1 MVQQTI
7 QLCGK
12 DVTLGYCFATEI
24 NYSNLT
30 KGDNVPRYIS
40 EAAAKMDA
48 IRKGKGTEV
57 PDVEKA
63 IYLILAAELAYY
75 GSKDQELPVVDKDLM
90 YCESPT
96 EIYTAW
102 GTIILLYGQFY
113 KLLPSEAE
121 QAAKEQEEGKQGK
134 N

>member
-7 QLCGK
+7 TICGK
-12 DVTLGYCFATEI
+12 EVTLGYCFATEI

-30 KGDNVPRYIS
+30 KGDSVPRYIA

-48 IRKGKGTEV
+48 ISKGKGTEV

-75 GSKDQELPVVDKDLM
+75 GSKDQEIPLVDRDLM
-90 YCESPT
+90 YADNPT
-96 EIYTAW
+96 DIYTAL
-102 GTIILLYGQFY
+102 GAIILLYGQFY
-113 KLLPSEAE
+113 KLIPSEAE
-121 QAAKEQEEGKQGK
+121 DAKKEQEGKQGK

>member
-30 KGDNVPRYIS
+30 DGDNAPRYIAES
-40 EAAAKMDA
+40 ATKLDA
-48 IRKGKGTEV
+48 LKKGGTDI
-57 PDVEKA
+57 PDVKKA
-63 IYLILAAELAYY
+63 IYLILSAALAYY
-75 GSKDQELPVVDKDLM
+75 TSKDEEMPLVDKDLM
-90 YCESPT
+90 FAENPT
-96 EIYTAW
+96 EIWTAL
-102 GTIILLYGQFY
+102 GTVILLYGQFY
-113 KLLPSEAE
+113 HLIPSEAAN
-121 QAAKEQEEGKQGK
+121 AAKEQEGKQGK

>member
-12 DVTLGYCFATEI
+12 EVTLGYCFATEI

-30 KGDNVPRYIS
+30 KGDNVPRYIA

-48 IRKGKGTEV
+48 ISKGQGTEV

-96 EIYTAW
+96 EIYTAL

>member
-7 QLCGK
+7 TICGK
-12 DVTLGYCFATEI
+12 EVTLGYCFATEI
-24 NYSNLT
+24 NYTNLT
-30 KGDNVPRYIS
+30 KGDSVPRYIS

-48 IRKGKGTEV
+48 ISKGKGTEV

-75 GSKDQELPVVDKDLM
+75 GSKGEEIPLVDSDLM
-90 YCESPT
+90 YADNPT
-96 EIYTAW
+96 DIYTAL

-113 KLLPSEAE
+113 KLIPSEAE
-121 QAAKEQEEGKQGK
+121 QAAKEQEGKEGK